1 MRIFDALNDI
11 DNVKES
17 IKLINN
23 LGGIPDG
30 AVCYTVD
37 PKEESVPE
45 EKVGFF
51 ASLFGKKKKTVAPEK
66 I

>member
-17 IKLINN
+17 IRLIND
-23 LGGIPDG
+23 LGGIADG

-37 PKEESVPE
+37 PKTET
-45 EKVGFF
+45 KRI
-51 ASLFGKKKKTVAPEK
+51 LRKIIRKKGEGA
-66 I
+66 